1 VPTLNAT
8 SMLFSPHAARRFA
21 KRYRPDLK
29 GSSERYTAEWANSAL
44 TPNDAMGPFPA
55 VPTDLAAALCDLVAA
70 AAYAGTTVGGELWQA
85 PDASGQQIPFV
96 VRRDPKVGCEVMVTV
111 LPPRA
116 AAPEPE
122 ELDEIVAAYQ
132 RLMRSTVDAEVTGA
146 RGGPAPCATP
156 SALAAA
162 PKAPTKAA
170 EDKANRAIALEW
182 VRLAAN
188 KKKLQAAQVNRET
201 ERARGARNAA
211 TPTTDGALR
220 HERDSATHLA
230 RRLREAL
237 DHQDVELRR
246 IKVALKVALRA
257 IAAIGDTAVGAAA
270 MAQIRAIDPG
280 LLTQAFL
287 ADGPKILKGE
297 RIRQSEEARATHG
310 YDPDAWKRV
319 KGGEEVQA

>member
-1 VPTLNAT
+1 MPTLNAA
-8 SMLFSPHAARRFA
+8 SMLFSLHAARRFT

-44 TPNDAMGPFPA
+44 TTNDATGPFPA
-55 VPTDLAAALCDLVAA
+55 VPPDLAVALCDLVAA

-96 VRRDPKVGCEVMVTV
+96 VRRDPKVGREVMVTV

-132 RLMRSTVDAEVTGA
+132 RLMRSTVDAEVTGV
-146 RGGPAPCATP
+146 RSGSTPCVTP
-156 SALAAA
+156 GASAAA
-162 PKAPTKAA
+162 PKALTKAA

-188 KKKLQAAQVNRET
+188 EKKLEAARVNRET
-201 ERARGARNAA
+201 ERMRGARNAA
-211 TPTTDGALR
+211 NPTDSTLR
-220 HERDSATHLA
+220 HERDSAASYA
-230 RRLREAL
+230 RRLREAHE
-237 DHQDVELRR
+237 HQDAELRR
-246 IKVALKVALRA
+246 IKVALKIA
-257 IAAIGDTAVGAAA
+257 IRTLAASSDTEMGAAL
-270 MAQIRAIDPG
+270 AQIRAIDPG
-280 LLTQAFL
+280 LLTPAFL
-287 ADGPKILKGE
+287 ADGQKIPKPE
-297 RIRQSEEARATHG
+297 RKRQSNEARSTHG

-319 KGGEEVQA
+319 EGVEEAQA